1 MPVPVKVLLTGAGGQ
16 VGSEVAKLGDE
27 TFKVCAFDRAALDI
41 SNPQAVAQ
49 RLDETAPDV
58 LVNCAAYTAVDR
70 AEDEPKQARRGNV
83 DAVAT
88 LGRACAAR
96 GVGILHLST
105 DYVFDGRKQGAYA
118 EDDAPNPLGVY
129 GATKLAGEQ
138 ALRAVAP
145 RHVVLRVSWVFG
157 RLGRSF
163 VDTILRLAKRRQE
176 FAVVDDQVGSPS
188 PATAIAAAVRTI
200 AFAVSAREDAWGTYH
215 FSTTPALSW
224 CAFARA
230 IVAAG
235 ADAGLLQT
243 PPSVRPIAT
252 EDWPAKAAR
261 PRNSRLDPSK
271 LATTFGIEPP
281 GWEEALKNYINAL
294 PREP

>member
-1 MPVPVKVLLTGAGGQ
+1 MKVLLTGAGGQ

-41 SNPQAVAQ
+41 SNPRAVAQ

-70 AEDEPKQARRGNV
+70 AEDEPKQARRGNA
-83 DAVAT
+83 DAVAA

-176 FAVVDDQVGSPS
+176 LAVVDDQVGSPS
-188 PATAIAAAVRTI
+188 PAAAIAAAVRTI

>member
-1 MPVPVKVLLTGAGGQ
+1 MKVLLTGASGQ
-16 VGSEVAKLGDE
+16 VGSEVAKRSDE
-27 TFKVCAFDRAALDI
+27 KFEVYAFDRAALDV

-49 RLDETAPDV
+49 RLDETAPDL

-105 DYVFDGRKQGAYA
+105 DYVFDGRKQGAYS
-118 EDDAPNPLGVY
+118 EDDAANPLGVY

-163 VDTILRLAKRRQE
+163 VDTILRLAKQRQE
-176 FAVVDDQVGSPS
+176 LSVVDDQVGSPS
-188 PATAIAAAVRTI
+188 PAVAIAAAIRTI
-200 AFAVSAREDAWGTYH
+200 ALAVAAREDAWGTYH

-243 PPSVRPIAT
+243 PPSIRPIAT

-261 PRNSRLDPSK
+261 PRNSRLDASK

-281 GWEEALKNYINAL
+281 GWEEALKDYIDAL
-294 PREP
+294 ARKT